1 MELRGSDPVA
11 ARRRLST
18 HDGSWVHLDRKPDRE
33 RRPNLIVAIL
43 TEANLSWANLSG
55 AKLSGT
61 KLLEANLYGAQL
73 DGAGRTSAG
82 RSSPRR
88 T

>member
-55 AKLSGT
+55 AKL
-61 KLLEANLYGAQL
+61 LEANLYGAQL